1 MASVDRRS
9 RSAADWASAG
19 FAAFNEGGL
28 DAVAVERVA
37 QRLGATK
44 GSFYWHFKD
53 REALVRAV
61 LDLWRAE
68 TQEIIDEVGA
78 IEDPRER
85 LRRLFEV
92 VTDPLCADRSEVDLL
107 GRSEQQVVAEILE
120 EVSQRRIEFMAT
132 AMREAGLAP
141 AAAGDAAVQAYAL
154 WIGLLQLQS
163 RLPGAVPTGKAGQ
176 RFLRS
181 TRALLDR
188 LVPDP

>member
-1 MASVDRRS
+1 MASASRRS
-9 RSAADWASAG
+9 KSAADWANAG
-19 FAAFNEGGL
+19 FDAFNEGGL

-68 TQEIIDEVGA
+68 TEEIIDEIGV
-78 IEDPRER
+78 IEDPRGR
-85 LRRLFEV
+85 LRRLFEL
-92 VTDPLCADRSEVDLL
+92 VTSQLPTDRSEVDLL
-107 GRSEQQVVAEILE
+107 GRSGQPVVAAVLE
-120 EVSQRRIEFMAT
+120 DVSRRRIDFMAT
-132 AMREAGLAP
+132 AMREAGLRP
-141 AAAGDAAVQAYAL
+141 AAAEDAAVQAYAL

-163 RLPGAVPTGKAGQ
+163 KLPGTLPTGSARQ

-181 TRALLDR
+181 TRALLDQ
-188 LVPDP
+188 LVPGP